1 MSRDGRHS
9 FQTPLVVLGRD
20 IEPDQVAGLAMPG
33 MRLQRLVSYRRG
45 AQADR
50 RFAAFYY
57 DDDGATHPRAS
68 PSPGSG
74 PTGLLGRYMSTS
86 MPTT

>member
-1 MSRDGRHS
+1 MAVIRSKPRS
-9 FQTPLVVLGRD
+9 WFWARD

-57 DDDGATHPRAS
+57 DDDGTPRRAS
-68 PSPGSG
+68 PSPGSA
-74 PTGLLGRYMSTS
+74 PAGLLGRYMSTS